1 MIYNKLVS
9 KINFEVESLFST
21 EGIQQ
26 QVRFG
31 SHFTNDPVMNSIHFL
46 VPKLLIALSY
56 VNIDPVLP
64 DGFTSF

>member
-21 EGIQQ
+21 EGIQ

-56 VNIDPVLP
+56 VNIDPVQT
-64 DGFTSF
+64 DGLTSF

>member
-56 VNIDPVLP
+56 VNIDPVLT
-64 DGFTSF
+64 DGLTSF